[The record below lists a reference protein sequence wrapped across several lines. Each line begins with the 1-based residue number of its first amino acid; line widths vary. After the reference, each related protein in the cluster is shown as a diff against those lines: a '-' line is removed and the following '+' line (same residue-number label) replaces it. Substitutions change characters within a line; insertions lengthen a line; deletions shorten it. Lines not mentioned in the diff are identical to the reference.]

1 MSKKFADKD
10 STRNVRNLCI
20 AGHVDHGKTAYAD
33 SLLAANNIIS
43 SRMAGKLRFL
53 DSREDEQQRGI
64 TMESSAVSLGFKL
77 LRQGED
83 GQAKAEDY
91 MINMIDTPGHV
102 DFSSEV
108 STAARLCDG
117 VLIMVDVVE
126 GVCTQTIS
134 VLQQAY
140 ADRLRPILV
149 INKMDRLITELKLA
163 PSEAY
168 HHLVQLIEAVNA
180 VIGSF
185 FASDKLA
192 DDYRWRELSE
202 QQRGAFVER
211 DDQDLYFSPEKGNVL
226 FASAADGW
234 AFRVSKF
241 AQIYAGKLGCK
252 EDVLRKCLW
261 GDFYFDPKTKRLIG
275 KKAVGNRPLKPLF
288 VQFVLDNIWAA
299 YDAIHMNH
307 NMEKVN
313 KIINA
318 LNIRVHPREL
328 KTRDTKTLLFAIFTA
343 WLPLASATFSAVV
356 DVIPQPSQAQSLR
369 LPKMLYP
376 LEHHPSSIAK
386 NDVERAIYGSIS
398 DNAPVVSYVSKMF
411 AVPANELP
419 ENRRRGLTAEEMR
432 ERGRESR
439 EKAMAVSAALGA
451 TGMSGADELSLE
463 EAAKREQEKDTQNDE
478 KGEGQEEQ
486 IEESMI
492 GFARIYSGN
501 IRVND
506 TLKCL
511 LPKYNSEVPPNNAH
525 NLKHVQDIT
534 IKSLY
539 MMMGRDLVPVSEVP
553 AGNVFAI
560 GGLDGVVLRNA
571 TLITPDNDNCFI
583 NLASVVNQV
592 APIVRVAL
600 EPGSAT
606 DMGKLVNGMKLLN
619 QADPC
624 VEVLQQ
630 ETGEHVILTAGELHL
645 ERCLKDLRERF
656 AKCSITP
663 SKPIVPFRE
672 TAVKGQEMQPPKTK
686 DAVRGT
692 IHASSFNNIVTF
704 TVRSAPL
711 PKQITD
717 YLIANQ
723 FSIKRMLGVS
733 LDRKQDDDEIT
744 VEDNTSSL
752 EAQDT
757 YKPPNVIWEELE
769 NLFSN
774 SGYDW
779 KNVVDN
785 IVAFGPKRVG
795 ANILVDK
802 CANRSLRNK
811 TQIDDRWQ
819 KMVDESIENGFQTA
833 TNQGPLCAE
842 PMVGMAYFLE
852 KVEIEDKEGL
862 ECGYINYV
870 YGSRDAIRNSMLDWS
885 PRLMLAEY
893 SCEIQASTEVLG
905 RVYAVVSRRRGRII
919 AEEMKEGTTFF
930 TVKSR
935 LPVVESFGF
944 ADEIRK
950 RTSGA
955 ASPQLI
961 FSGFEIF
968 DIDPFWVPSTEEELE
983 DLGVLAERENA
994 AKKYVDLVRERKA
1007 KMSSEN
1013 IITEALENQYLDEE
1027 DSEGSSLESD
1037 VAGDDLG
1044 FRIESDSSGSEYNQ
1058 DEFGEEDSDSE
1069 HESGQAQKSS
1079 EIEVD
1084 NDPYQGQDFD
1094 KLVNALKESDH
1105 VATGKSAAQQWEK
1118 SIEEEMIDFS
1128 DIRDELRG
1136 ASGVGKR
1143 RKKLKDRTQVLPP
1156 EIRDLIGQAN
1166 VHYVLNEFDAAIE
1179 KIEQVLTTFP
1189 EAKSAWTLAA
1199 SIKTDMGEHD
1209 ASLRL
1214 RVIAA
1219 LIPPCDSDVWKDLAG
1234 ESRSQG
1240 ATQQAVYCLSQ
1251 AIKYNKYDFDAIW
1264 DRSVLYKQLGIYRQ
1278 SINGFKNLLKF
1289 FNHDP
1294 NVLNELC
1301 PILLDTG
1308 DYVEIDKLM
1317 TNAWEY
1323 YQEHFPEPE
1332 PDDTG
1337 LNINHFKYL
1346 VTSQLML
1353 RRYHDA
1359 IAVIKQSTRWLQGRY
1374 QDTFW
1379 DLLPDDR
1386 EFDENRFERVG
1397 DHRIEFGMGVFELDP
1412 DMRISLGQA
1421 RLELGERD
1429 EAKRHFSHVLK
1440 LDLEANV
1447 ALYGEVGNSFM
1458 KHEMF
1463 EDALEVFK
1471 VMEDNERYSCLQEF
1485 GYIRTRI
1492 VCQLEP
1498 DNMDVTM
1505 QLAETYEALGK
1516 REQALATISKILYRS
1531 KETQKSSSVRRGQV
1545 QEEVLGNANNKASLL
1560 TETYTRKTP
1569 GMKKLPGE
1577 DRKTMRD
1584 MAMRVEEEREAEM
1597 KINWEKITQLDEKLD
1612 MHNREIVEEWLNA
1625 AREVLEIYRDTVQ
1638 LFPKNKNQKFKGMI
1652 LNQKANSGRKPK
1664 DKDPQDQLDE
1674 DARRIA
1680 VRLERA
1686 LVDQQHIPKIQEEG
1700 VQYFR
1705 HIHFDDWVDLTLKYA
1720 ILNTR
1725 YSNYEEADEV
1735 LKHMSLSNALN
1746 TPERQSALKF
1756 CRLVCASM
1764 ASDIAT
1770 VVEVSRQYIFDEQF
1784 GIEGLRM
1791 LCTYLGRSHEGLMGF
1806 TEVNL
1811 QKFLLREVKMFDVMA
1826 TGSGFKIS
1834 NKKHRLAN
1842 TNETDNVEEEVEKA
1856 RDNFREANLPIPT
1869 EQNPYYLGFYGQIML
1884 AAKSAQT
1891 SIYYLL
1897 RAYELEPNDYVI
1909 CLSLTCAYLYR
1920 AFQRQADNR
1929 HHLIGQAA
1937 AFLNRYR
1944 DLRGECDEVEYNY
1957 GRFYHQLGLLGIAT
1971 KHYEKVLKIENAKH
1985 TSEAAFNLWLIYYA
1999 TNARGPMKS
2008 ISDKYLRP
2016 EKFKKND
2023 ILV

>member
-307 NMEKVN
+307 DMEKVN

-478 KGEGQEEQ
+478 KGGQEEQ

-862 ECGYINYV
+862 ESNTSQTTGSLISS
-870 YGSRDAIRNSMLDWS
+870 SRDAIRNSMLDWS

-1069 HESGQAQKSS
+1069 HESGQAQKTS

-1264 DRSVLYKQLGIYRQ
+1264 DR
-1278 SINGFKNLLKF
+1278 
-1289 FNHDP
+1289 
-1294 NVLNELC
+1294 
-1301 PILLDTG
+1301 
-1308 DYVEIDKLM
+1308 
-1317 TNAWEY
+1317 
-1323 YQEHFPEPE
+1323 
-1332 PDDTG
+1332 
-1337 LNINHFKYL
+1337 
-1346 VTSQLML
+1346 
-1353 RRYHDA
+1353 
-1359 IAVIKQSTRWLQGRY
+1359 
-1374 QDTFW
+1374 
-1379 DLLPDDR
+1379 
-1386 EFDENRFERVG
+1386 FERVG

-1471 VMEDNERYSCLQEF
+1471 VMEDNERTCSTPVYRNLAVCHKALNNLDMAEQIFEH
-1485 GYIRTRI
+1485 

-1505 QLAETYEALGK
+1505 QLAETHEALGK

-1680 VRLERA
+1680 KKECNTSV
-1686 LVDQQHIPKIQEEG
+1686 IYISTIG
-1700 VQYFR
+1700 
-1705 HIHFDDWVDLTLKYA
+1705 LT
-1720 ILNTR
+1720 
-1725 YSNYEEADEV
+1725 
-1735 LKHMSLSNALN
+1735 
-1746 TPERQSALKF
+1746 
-1756 CRLVCASM
+1756 
-1764 ASDIAT
+1764 
-1770 VVEVSRQYIFDEQF
+1770 
-1784 GIEGLRM
+1784 
-1791 LCTYLGRSHEGLMGF
+1791 
-1806 TEVNL
+1806 
-1811 QKFLLREVKMFDVMA
+1811 
-1826 TGSGFKIS
+1826 
-1834 NKKHRLAN
+1834 
-1842 TNETDNVEEEVEKA
+1842 
-1856 RDNFREANLPIPT
+1856 
-1869 EQNPYYLGFYGQIML
+1869 
-1884 AAKSAQT
+1884 
-1891 SIYYLL
+1891 
-1897 RAYELEPNDYVI
+1897 
-1909 CLSLTCAYLYR
+1909 
-1920 AFQRQADNR
+1920 
-1929 HHLIGQAA
+1929 
-1937 AFLNRYR
+1937 
-1944 DLRGECDEVEYNY
+1944 
-1957 GRFYHQLGLLGIAT
+1957 
-1971 KHYEKVLKIENAKH
+1971 
-1985 TSEAAFNLWLIYYA
+1985 
-1999 TNARGPMKS
+1999 
-2008 ISDKYLRP
+2008 
-2016 EKFKKND
+2016 
-2023 ILV
+2023 

>member
-307 NMEKVN
+307 DMEKVN

-478 KGEGQEEQ
+478 KGGQEEQ

-862 ECGYINYV
+862 ESNTSQTTGSLISS
-870 YGSRDAIRNSMLDWS
+870 SRDAIRNSMLDWS

-1027 DSEGSSLESD
+1027 DSEGSSLKSD

-1069 HESGQAQKSS
+1069 HESGQAQKTS

-1264 DRSVLYKQLGIYRQ
+1264 DR
-1278 SINGFKNLLKF
+1278 
-1289 FNHDP
+1289 
-1294 NVLNELC
+1294 
-1301 PILLDTG
+1301 
-1308 DYVEIDKLM
+1308 
-1317 TNAWEY
+1317 
-1323 YQEHFPEPE
+1323 
-1332 PDDTG
+1332 
-1337 LNINHFKYL
+1337 
-1346 VTSQLML
+1346 
-1353 RRYHDA
+1353 
-1359 IAVIKQSTRWLQGRY
+1359 
-1374 QDTFW
+1374 
-1379 DLLPDDR
+1379 
-1386 EFDENRFERVG
+1386 FERVG

-1471 VMEDNERYSCLQEF
+1471 VMEDNERTCSTPVYRNLAVCHKALNNLDMAEQIFEH
-1485 GYIRTRI
+1485 

-1560 TETYTRKTP
+1560 TETYIRKTP

-1791 LCTYLGRSHEGLMGF
+1791 LCIYLGRSHEGLMGF

>member
-307 NMEKVN
+307 DMEKVN

-862 ECGYINYV
+862 ESNTSQTTGSLISS
-870 YGSRDAIRNSMLDWS
+870 SRDAIRNSMLDWS

-1069 HESGQAQKSS
+1069 HESGQAQKTS

-1264 DRSVLYKQLGIYRQ
+1264 D
-1278 SINGFKNLLKF
+1278 
-1289 FNHDP
+1289 
-1294 NVLNELC
+1294 
-1301 PILLDTG
+1301 
-1308 DYVEIDKLM
+1308 
-1317 TNAWEY
+1317 
-1323 YQEHFPEPE
+1323 
-1332 PDDTG
+1332 
-1337 LNINHFKYL
+1337 
-1346 VTSQLML
+1346 
-1353 RRYHDA
+1353 
-1359 IAVIKQSTRWLQGRY
+1359 
-1374 QDTFW
+1374 
-1379 DLLPDDR
+1379 
-1386 EFDENRFERVG
+1386 RFERVG

>member
-307 NMEKVN
+307 DMEKVN

-478 KGEGQEEQ
+478 KGGQEEQ

-862 ECGYINYV
+862 ESNTSQTTGSLISS
-870 YGSRDAIRNSMLDWS
+870 SRDAIRNSMLDWS

-1069 HESGQAQKSS
+1069 HESGQAQKTS

-1264 DRSVLYKQLGIYRQ
+1264 DR
-1278 SINGFKNLLKF
+1278 
-1289 FNHDP
+1289 
-1294 NVLNELC
+1294 
-1301 PILLDTG
+1301 
-1308 DYVEIDKLM
+1308 
-1317 TNAWEY
+1317 
-1323 YQEHFPEPE
+1323 
-1332 PDDTG
+1332 
-1337 LNINHFKYL
+1337 
-1346 VTSQLML
+1346 
-1353 RRYHDA
+1353 
-1359 IAVIKQSTRWLQGRY
+1359 
-1374 QDTFW
+1374 
-1379 DLLPDDR
+1379 
-1386 EFDENRFERVG
+1386 FERVG

-1471 VMEDNERYSCLQEF
+1471 VMEDNERTCSTPVYRNLAVCHKALNNLDMAEQIFEH
-1485 GYIRTRI
+1485 

-1638 LFPKNKNQKFKGMI
+1638 LFPKNKNQKFKGII

>member
-307 NMEKVN
+307 DMEKVN

-478 KGEGQEEQ
+478 KGGQEEQ

-862 ECGYINYV
+862 ESNTSQTTGSLISS
-870 YGSRDAIRNSMLDWS
+870 SRDAIRNSMLDWS

-1069 HESGQAQKSS
+1069 HESGQAQKTS

-1264 DRSVLYKQLGIYRQ
+1264 DR
-1278 SINGFKNLLKF
+1278 
-1289 FNHDP
+1289 
-1294 NVLNELC
+1294 
-1301 PILLDTG
+1301 
-1308 DYVEIDKLM
+1308 
-1317 TNAWEY
+1317 
-1323 YQEHFPEPE
+1323 
-1332 PDDTG
+1332 
-1337 LNINHFKYL
+1337 
-1346 VTSQLML
+1346 
-1353 RRYHDA
+1353 
-1359 IAVIKQSTRWLQGRY
+1359 
-1374 QDTFW
+1374 
-1379 DLLPDDR
+1379 
-1386 EFDENRFERVG
+1386 FERVG

-1471 VMEDNERYSCLQEF
+1471 VMEDNERTCSTPVYRNLAVCHKALNNLDMAEQIFEH
-1485 GYIRTRI
+1485 

-1505 QLAETYEALGK
+1505 QLAETHEALGK

>member
-307 NMEKVN
+307 DMEKVN

-478 KGEGQEEQ
+478 KGGQEEQ

-819 KMVDESIENGFQTA
+819 TMVDESIENGFQTA

-862 ECGYINYV
+862 ESNTSQTTGSLISS
-870 YGSRDAIRNSMLDWS
+870 SRDAIRNSMLDWS

-1264 DRSVLYKQLGIYRQ
+1264 DR
-1278 SINGFKNLLKF
+1278 
-1289 FNHDP
+1289 
-1294 NVLNELC
+1294 
-1301 PILLDTG
+1301 
-1308 DYVEIDKLM
+1308 
-1317 TNAWEY
+1317 
-1323 YQEHFPEPE
+1323 
-1332 PDDTG
+1332 
-1337 LNINHFKYL
+1337 
-1346 VTSQLML
+1346 
-1353 RRYHDA
+1353 
-1359 IAVIKQSTRWLQGRY
+1359 
-1374 QDTFW
+1374 
-1379 DLLPDDR
+1379 
-1386 EFDENRFERVG
+1386 FERVG

-1471 VMEDNERYSCLQEF
+1471 VMEDNERTCSTPVYRNLAVCHKALNNLDMAEQIFEH
-1485 GYIRTRI
+1485 

-1638 LFPKNKNQKFKGMI
+1638 LFPKNKNQKFKGII

>member
-307 NMEKVN
+307 DMEKVN

-478 KGEGQEEQ
+478 KGGQEEQ

-862 ECGYINYV
+862 ESNTSQTTGSLISS
-870 YGSRDAIRNSMLDWS
+870 SRDAIRNSMLDWS

-1069 HESGQAQKSS
+1069 HESGQAQKTS

-1264 DRSVLYKQLGIYRQ
+1264 DR
-1278 SINGFKNLLKF
+1278 
-1289 FNHDP
+1289 
-1294 NVLNELC
+1294 
-1301 PILLDTG
+1301 
-1308 DYVEIDKLM
+1308 
-1317 TNAWEY
+1317 
-1323 YQEHFPEPE
+1323 
-1332 PDDTG
+1332 
-1337 LNINHFKYL
+1337 
-1346 VTSQLML
+1346 
-1353 RRYHDA
+1353 
-1359 IAVIKQSTRWLQGRY
+1359 
-1374 QDTFW
+1374 
-1379 DLLPDDR
+1379 
-1386 EFDENRFERVG
+1386 FERVG

-1471 VMEDNERYSCLQEF
+1471 VMEDNERTCSTPVYRNLAVCHKALNNLDMAEQIFEH
-1485 GYIRTRI
+1485 